1 MYYIVFEKKTKKF
14 LTISNSQIIEHDGIV
29 VKEVEKFDISKD
41 RVVGNLDDYKI
52 VPDTEGIRTVRIND
66 VKSYAGMKIQ
76 LEYPIHKQLN
86 IICGQLNSITESL
99 KLKNN
104 EDYDEMFNYINSILI
119 GFEDRCKYL
128 SEDKTIIF
136 IDDEGHEIGT
146 HQNYEESMT
155 RDDLA
160 KLEKTAYDLE
170 DRRIFNA
177 TQNGNQNYK
186 QGLMREKSESLQ
198 ELNKKE

>member
-1 MYYIVFEKKTKKF
+1 MYIIFEKKTKKF
-14 LTISNSQIIEHDGIV
+14 LTVSNSKIIEHDGIV

-41 RVVGNLDDYKI
+41 RVVGDLDDYKI
-52 VPDTEGIRTVRIND
+52 VPDTEGLRTVRINE

-86 IICGQLNSITESL
+86 VICRQLNSITESL

-104 EDYDEMFNYINSILI
+104 EDYDEMFNYINSIII

-177 TQNGNQNYK
+177 TQIGNQKYK
-186 QGLMREKSESLQ
+186 QGLKIEKLESLQ
-198 ELNKKE
+198 DLDKKE

>member
-1 MYYIVFEKKTKKF
+1 MYIVFEKKTKKF
-14 LTISNSQIIEHDGIV
+14 LTVSNSKVIEHDGIV

-66 VKSYAGMKIQ
+66 VKSYAGVKIQ

-177 TQNGNQNYK
+177 TQIGNQKYK
-186 QGLMREKSESLQ
+186 QVLKKEKSESLQ
-198 ELNKKE
+198 ELDKKE

>member
-29 VKEVEKFDISKD
+29 IKEVENFDISKD

-52 VPDTEGIRTVRIND
+52 IPDTEGIRTVRIND
-66 VKSYAGMKIQ
+66 VKSYAGVKIQ
-76 LEYPIHKQLN
+76 SEYPIHKQLN

-186 QGLMREKSESLQ
+186 QILKKQKSESLQ